1 MVIAAHGPGK
11 LKTVFQNIFIGGTIA
26 WFAFRNA
33 IKPMGWEK
41 ERAALWWNQ
50 FHGGFVA
57 VTLAIALFLTVYSFG
72 VYLYRY
78 RGLFGNTSR

>member
-1 MVIAAHGPGK
+1 
-11 LKTVFQNIFIGGTIA
+11 
-26 WFAFRNA
+26 
-33 IKPMGWEK
+33 MGWEK

-57 VTLAIALFLTVYSFG
+57 VTLAIALFLTVYSFV

-78 RGLFGNTSR
+78 RGLFSQSGR